1 MILVYLQAR
10 DFVFNVMH
18 RTAAGI
24 KGVWTHVSV
33 RKKAAWHHP
42 TALIDHIDN
51 GSGANRERGKGRE
64 PSDKRCSR

>member
-33 RKKAAWHHP
+33 RRKAAWHHP
-42 TALIDHIDN
+42 TALIDHRDDAN
-51 GSGANRERGKGRE
+51 GTK
-64 PSDKRCSR
+64 KRRKRTTLFLT